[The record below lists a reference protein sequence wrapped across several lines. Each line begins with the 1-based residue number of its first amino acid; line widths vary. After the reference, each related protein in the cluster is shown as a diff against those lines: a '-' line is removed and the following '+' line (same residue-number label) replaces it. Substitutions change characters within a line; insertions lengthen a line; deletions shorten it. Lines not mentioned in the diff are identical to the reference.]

1 MTSNHQRP
9 AEEPVAPPRP
19 KRRIMPMLG
28 AIAALALGL
37 FLLQNLQEVDV
48 HFLWLSF
55 STRLTWAL
63 LASAAFGV
71 ISFGAFSIFRR
82 HDDR

>member
-1 MTSNHQRP
+1 MTSENQRTT
-9 AEEPVAPPRP
+9 EPVEAPRP
-19 KRRIMPMLG
+19 KRRIMPVLG
-28 AIAALALGL
+28 SIAAAALGL

-63 LASAAFGV
+63 LASTAFGV
-71 ISFGAFSIFRR
+71 ISFGAFWIFRR
-82 HDDR
+82 RDDR